1 MEGLSEIAYPKKRI
15 LNIFPILLTIT
26 LLQTAEAANKPVPT
40 NPILQTKDAA
50 TVMSIPIFANT
61 FTTFNSLKAAKK
73 SVLAVSETVKDLKR
87 EESNASVFNVPSD
100 QIFKEVEL
108 GSEKEDGIGVFFT
121 PNPLDLVSDKP
132 ELLKVETT
140 KFEKK
145 TFIFNELVELEKREI
160 VVGFARSHVDWG
172 FQYRY
177 GGTDLEDGLDCSAF
191 MRYVHKYFNIETPR
205 TSREQ
210 FAAGD
215 KISVQAAKTGDLV
228 FFGGGKS
235 ITHVGMV
242 VSNDEKGLVIVHCC
256 NRGIIQE
263 NVTESSYWRPKLKDY
278 AVSFIK

>member
-1 MEGLSEIAYPKKRI
+1 MEGLSEISYPKKRI

-26 LLQTAEAANKPVPT
+26 ISQTAKAENKPLPT

-50 TVMSIPIFANT
+50 TVLSIPIFANT
-61 FTTFNSLKAAKK
+61 FTTFSSLKAAKA
-73 SVLAVSETVKDLKR
+73 STLAVSETVTNEKP
-87 EESNASVFNVPSD
+87 SQNAFNVQPE
-100 QIFKEVEL
+100 QVVKEVAL
-108 GSEKEDGIGVFFT
+108 GTKQEDGFALLSAPKSV
-121 PNPLDLVSDKP
+121 NLLEVKP
-132 ELLKVETT
+132 ELLAVEAT
-140 KFEKK
+140 KSEKK
-145 TFIFNELVELEKREI
+145 TFIFNELTELEKREI

-191 MRYVHKYFNIETPR
+191 MRYVHSYFSIETPR
-205 TSREQ
+205 SSREQ

-215 KISVQAAKTGDLV
+215 KISVQSAKTGDLV
-228 FFGGGKS
+228 FFGAGKV

-263 NVTESSYWRPKLKDY
+263 NVTESSYWKPKLKDY